1 MRSEST
7 VKPPI
12 NGYEIEDIGGGLC
25 NILLYDNVTEATK
38 VTEESNEETTI
49 YEYDFYMLTNR
60 TNYDN
65 LANNL
70 VNNLSTWI
78 AMAKAAENA
87 APQYTEVQQM
97 QQDMTDL
104 MLENI
109 EQGQQITDLELMIL
123 GGEK

>member
-1 MRSEST
+1 MRTEST
-7 VKPPI
+7 VKPPLS
-12 NGYEIEDIGGGLC
+12 GYEIEDIGGGLC
-25 NILLYDNVTEATK
+25 NVLLYDNVTE
-38 VTEESNEETTI
+38 VTRENYESETTETA
-49 YEYDFYMLTNR
+49 YEYDFYILTR
-60 TNYDN
+60 TNYEDLANN

-70 VNNLSTWI
+70 SDWI

>member
-7 VKPPI
+7 VKPPLS
-12 NGYEIEDIGGGLC
+12 GYEIEDIGGGKC
-25 NILLYDNVTEATK
+25 NILLYDNVKETTK
-38 VTEESNEETTI
+38 VTEESDEETTI
-49 YEYDFYMLTNR
+49 YEYDFYLLANR

-65 LANNL
+65 LADNL
-70 VNNLSTWI
+70 VNNLSAWM

-97 QQDMTDL
+97 QQDMTDI

-123 GGEK
+123 GGDK

>member
-7 VKPPI
+7 VKPPLS
-12 NGYEIEDIGGGLC
+12 GYEIEELGGGKC
-25 NILLYDNVTEATK
+25 NILLYDNVTEVTK

-49 YEYDFYMLTNR
+49 YEYDFYLLTNR
-60 TNYDN
+60 TNYEN
-65 LANNL
+65 LTNNL
-70 VNNLSTWI
+70 TNNLSAWI
-78 AMAKAAENA
+78 AMAKASENA

-123 GGEK
+123 GGDK